1 MNYKSISKI
10 KILSKT
16 FLSFLI
22 SITLI
27 SCNNTKK
34 KQKKTERDSDPI
46 TSSFKEEVIPNN
58 SKPCFDGAY
67 YRKVV
72 SSEDVWLGINGKVV
86 LPNIIFDED
95 RINPARPEQYL
106 DNPSV
111 YLGGKMGGQETDIG
125 LTWEVIRDENGNVT
139 PDRRAFRPFLRRAS
153 YKDTQGAAYKNA
165 PAESQYYWYP
175 GEEVKMSIQI
185 INDKKLK
192 FVVEG
197 AGKRYETEFEAD
209 GYFPNHIGEFK
220 RVNAID
226 QVGNEGK
233 PAQATKTKVE
243 NATWI
248 ETNLYRSYQGELVLA
263 PMHNKRFTDMRC
275 PDESYFNIVS
285 TKEEQEKGAETITID
300 GHKN

>member
-1 MNYKSISKI
+1 MNFNSISTM
-10 KILSKT
+10 KILGRFFL
-16 FLSFLI
+16 FLSV

-27 SCNNTKK
+27 ACNTTEK
-34 KQKKTERDSDPI
+34 KQEEVDSNSDPL
-46 TSSFKEEVIPNN
+46 TSFFKDEVKPDI

-67 YRKVV
+67 YRKIV

-86 LPNIIFDED
+86 LPNIIFDKD
-95 RINPARPEQYL
+95 RVNPAKPEQYL

-111 YLGGKMGGQETDIG
+111 YLGGKMSGQETDIG
-125 LTWEVIRDENGNVT
+125 LTWEIIRDENGNVT
-139 PDRRAFRPFLRRAS
+139 PDRRAFRPFLRRAA
-153 YKDTQGAAYKNA
+153 YKNAQKATYKNA

-175 GEEVKMSIQI
+175 GEEVTMAIQV
-185 INDKKLK
+185 INDKKIQ

-209 GYFPNHIGEFK
+209 GFSPNHIGEFK

-233 PAQATKTKVE
+233 PVQATKTKVE
-243 NATWI
+243 NATWK
-248 ETNLYRSYQGELVLA
+248 ETNLYRSYQGEVVSA
-263 PMHNKRFTDMRC
+263 PMHDKRFTDMRC

-285 TKEEQEKGAETITID
+285 TKAQQKKGAEIITID
-300 GHKN
+300 GHGN